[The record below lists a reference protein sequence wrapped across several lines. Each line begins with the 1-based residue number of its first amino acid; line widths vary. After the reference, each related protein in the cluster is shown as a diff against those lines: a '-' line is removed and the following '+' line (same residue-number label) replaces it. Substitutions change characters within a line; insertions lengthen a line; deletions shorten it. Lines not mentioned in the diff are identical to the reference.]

1 MTDPE
6 WQVGDRFVDLSTP
19 WFHLIG
25 EHIQAGDRLL
35 DYWRIEKADSLIV
48 LPIQG
53 DRILL
58 PPPMYRP
65 GLGAETWD
73 FPGGRCP
80 QGSDRPTVAT
90 DILRRELGVAPEAI
104 AQLQP
109 LNFKGWA
116 VNSSFSNQVLYSF
129 VAYLQEGTAP
139 QIGKSYDI
147 SRAGLSVLLA
157 DLTCLQC
164 RAVLLD
170 WWCSQAV

>member
-1 MTDPE
+1 
-6 WQVGDRFVDLSTP
+6 
-19 WFHLIG
+19 
-25 EHIQAGDRLL
+25 
-35 DYWRIEKADSLIV
+35 
-48 LPIQG
+48 
-53 DRILL
+53 
-58 PPPMYRP
+58 
-65 GLGAETWD
+65 
-73 FPGGRCP
+73 
-80 QGSDRPTVAT
+80 
-90 DILRRELGVAPEAI
+90 VAPEAI

-129 VAYLQEGTAP
+129 VAHLQEGTAP

-147 SRAGLSVLLA
+147 SGAGLSVLLA